1 LSLEQFLAVIAAG
14 ISLGMGW
21 ASVRY
26 FMDKKFQTQ
35 PQNGNGNGAK
45 YEAISIEIQ
54 ALKVLLLGVQ
64 GQGGLVMEI
73 RDLRL
78 SKHDVG
84 NSIQTLQNKMYVIEQ
99 RVNQIDIR
107 MDEK

>member
-1 LSLEQFLAVIAAG
+1 MSLEQFLAVIAAG

-35 PQNGNGNGAK
+35 NSNGNGNGK
-45 YEAISIEIQ
+45 YEALSVELQ
-54 ALKVLLLGVQ
+54 AIKVLLLGVQ

-78 SKHDVG
+78 SKHDV
-84 NSIQTLQNKMYVIEQ
+84 NNAIQTLQNKMYVVEA

-107 MDEK
+107 LKQD

>member
-35 PQNGNGNGAK
+35 NGNGNGNGK
-45 YEAISIEIQ
+45 YEALSVELQ
-54 ALKVLLLGVQ
+54 AIKVLLLGVQ

-78 SKHDVG
+78 SKHDV
-84 NSIQTLQNKMYVIEQ
+84 NNAIQTLQNKMYVVEA

-107 MDEK
+107 LKQD

>member
-35 PQNGNGNGAK
+35 NSNGNGNGK
-45 YEAISIEIQ
+45 YEALSVELQ
-54 ALKVLLLGVQ
+54 AIKVLLLGVQ

-78 SKHDVG
+78 AKHDVSE
-84 NSIQTLQNKMYVIEQ
+84 SIQTLQNKMYVAEA
-99 RVNQIDIR
+99 QIKQLDLR
-107 MDEK
+107 LKRD

>member
-35 PQNGNGNGAK
+35 NSNGNGNGK
-45 YEAISIEIQ
+45 YEALSVELQ
-54 ALKVLLLGVQ
+54 AIKVLLLGVQ

-78 SKHDVG
+78 SKHDV
-84 NSIQTLQNKMYVIEQ
+84 NNAIQTLQNKMYVVEA

-107 MDEK
+107 LKQD

>member
-14 ISLGMGW
+14 ISIGMGW
-21 ASVRY
+21 ASVKY
-26 FMDKKFQTQ
+26 FMDKRNS
-35 PQNGNGNGAK
+35 NGNGNGK
-45 YEAISIEIQ
+45 YEVLSIEIQ

-78 SKHDVG
+78 ARHDV
-84 NSIQTLQNKMYVIEQ
+84 NNAIQTLQNKMYVVEA
-99 RVNQIDIR
+99 RVNQLDIR
-107 MDEK
+107 IKQD